1 MMALQ
6 VELNRIQSLDMAV
19 KEVKRLDTLLGK
31 HIKEMEDFET
41 TSKQNR
47 NKVLSGTNSLIVKGI
62 VLKK

>member
-1 MMALQ
+1 MALQ